1 MAKIAAAFH
10 ESAGN
15 FIITHLH
22 ETRSRNASPVK
33 SNFRHIGLM
42 VDPLSG
48 YGVKILDGISRYAQ
62 RKPGWRIAYF
72 DRERRELADL
82 VGTWQGDGIICTVV
96 DQRFHDAAAGRKI
109 PVVNVAGLLDE
120 SEIVSVLSDDHA
132 IGRLGAEHLLDRGF
146 TNFAFVRRRDGTR
159 YSQDRGEGFR
169 SRIEEAGWKVAR
181 IHLAANHSD
190 GDLIAKLTSLPR
202 PLGILA
208 SLDRIG
214 AMVLEACWKADLKVP
229 EEIAVVGAGNH
240 RQLCELCSPTLS
252 SVEVDM
258 ERRGYEAAELLDRL
272 LEGEAPPAEPLRIP
286 PAHVVERRSTDV
298 FAFNDADVV
307 AALRFIREN
316 SDRTIK
322 VRDVV
327 AATSISR
334 RSLEGRFNS
343 LIGRTLHD
351 EIWRAHFDLAMRL
364 LSSSDLSLQ
373 EVAERSGFRTASALV
388 NLFRQRLGMTPKEF
402 RVANRR

>member
-1 MAKIAAAFH
+1 
-10 ESAGN
+10 
-15 FIITHLH
+15 
-22 ETRSRNASPVK
+22 
-33 SNFRHIGLM
+33 M

-48 YGVKILDGISRYAQ
+48 YGIKILDGISRYAQ

-72 DRERRELADL
+72 DRERKELADL
-82 VGTWQGDGIICTVV
+82 VESWQGDGMICTVV
-96 DQRFHDAAAGRKI
+96 DQRFHDAAASRKI
-109 PVVNVAGLLDE
+109 PVVNVAGLLDG
-120 SEIVSVLSDDHA
+120 SELVSVLSDDRS
-132 IGRLGAEHLLDRGF
+132 IGKMAAEHLLDRGF
-146 TNFAFVRRRDGTR
+146 TNFAYIRRRDSTR

-169 SRIEEAGWKVAR
+169 TRIEEADWKVTQ
-181 IHLAANHSD
+181 INLAANPSD
-190 GDLIAKLTSLPR
+190 EDLIAKLAGLPR
-202 PLGILA
+202 PLGIFT

-214 AMVLEACWKADLKVP
+214 AMVLEA
-229 EEIAVVGAGNH
+229 
-240 RQLCELCSPTLS
+240 CSPTLS

-272 LEGEAPPAEPLRIP
+272 LEGAAPPQEPMRIP

-298 FAFNDADVV
+298 FAFNDPDLV

-316 SDRTIK
+316 SHRSIK

-327 AATSISR
+327 AATTISR

-388 NLFRQRLGMTPKEF
+388 NLFRLRLGVTPKEF

>member
-1 MAKIAAAFH
+1 MSPQAISSLRIYKIAGPAM
-10 ESAGN
+10 
-15 FIITHLH
+15 L
-22 ETRSRNASPVK
+22 SPVK
-33 SNFRHIGLM
+33 SNFRHVGLM

-48 YGVKILDGISRYAQ
+48 YGNKILDGISRYAQ

-82 VGTWQGDGIICTVV
+82 VQSWQGDGIICTVV
-96 DQRFHDAAAGRKI
+96 DQRFHDAAAGREI
-109 PVVNVAGLLDE
+109 PVINVAGLLDE
-120 SEIVSVLSDDHA
+120 SEVASVLSDDHA

-146 TNFAFVRRRDGTR
+146 THFAFVRRRDGTR

-169 SRIEEAGWKVAR
+169 TRIEDAGWKVTQ
-181 IHLAANHSD
+181 INLAANPSD
-190 GDLIAKLTSLPR
+190 DELIAKLAGLPR
-202 PLGILA
+202 PLGIFS

-240 RQLCELCSPTLS
+240 KQHCELCSPTLS

-258 ERRGYEAAELLDRL
+258 ERRGYEAAGLLDRL
-272 LEGEAPPAEPLRIP
+272 LEGEARPTEPLRIP

-298 FAFNDADVV
+298 FAFDDADVV

-327 AATSISR
+327 AATAISR

-388 NLFRQRLGMTPKEF
+388 NLFRQRLGVTPKEF

>member
-1 MAKIAAAFH
+1 MLPRVN
-10 ESAGN
+10 S
-15 FIITHLH
+15 T
-22 ETRSRNASPVK
+22 
-33 SNFRHIGLM
+33 FRHVGLM

-48 YGVKILDGISRYAQ
+48 YGTKILDGISRYAQ

-82 VGTWQGDGIICTVV
+82 VETWQGDGIICTVV
-96 DQRFHDAAAGRKI
+96 DQRFRDAAAARRI

-120 SEIVSVLSDDHA
+120 TDVVSVLSDDHS
-132 IGRLGAEHLLDRGF
+132 IGRMAAEHLLDRGF
-146 TNFAFVRRRDGTR
+146 TNFAYLRRRDGTR
-159 YSQDRGEGFR
+159 YSQDRGDGFR
-169 SRIEEAGWKVAR
+169 ARIEQVGWKVTQ
-181 IHLAANHSD
+181 INLAANPTD
-190 GDLIAKLTSLPR
+190 EDLIARLAGLPR
-202 PLGILA
+202 PLGIFA

-214 AMVLEACWKADLKVP
+214 AMVLEACWKAGLRVP

-240 RQLCELCSPTLS
+240 KQLCELCSPTLS

-258 ERRGYEAAELLDRL
+258 ERRGHEAAGLLDRL
-272 LEGEAPPAEPLRIP
+272 LEGETPPEEPVRIP

-298 FAFNDADVV
+298 FAFDDADVV
-307 AALRFIREN
+307 AALRFIREH

-327 AATSISR
+327 AATTISR

-388 NLFRQRLGMTPKEF
+388 NLFRQRLGVTPKEF